1 MQHTKF
7 YKEYN
12 IPSKD
17 VSHSAS
23 TSSASFPST
32 LDLSICQAVD
42 QGVQHL
48 VEKDVKQGKNL
59 LLLLKVLSL
68 GGQVYDD
75 GITREGPD
83 HTQVGE
89 RGGEGFSV
97 SFF

>member
-42 QGVQHL
+42 QGVQHGI
-48 VEKDVKQGKNL
+48 KKAVKQGKSL
-59 LLLLKVLSL
+59 LLLLKAPNL
-68 GGQVYDD
+68 GGQVNDD
-75 GITREGPD
+75 AITKEEPD
-83 HTQVGE
+83 HTEVGE
-89 RGGEGFSV
+89 RGGGGFSG

>member
-42 QGVQHL
+42 
-48 VEKDVKQGKNL
+48 
-59 LLLLKVLSL
+59 
-68 GGQVYDD
+68 
-75 GITREGPD
+75 
-83 HTQVGE
+83 
-89 RGGEGFSV
+89 
-97 SFF
+97 